1 LSAMTDGRMFDLV
14 WERREKERLT
24 VRAGDELKASSKEGL
39 QALPSAA
46 DASGGDR
53 AGEPAAVI

>member
-1 LSAMTDGRMFDLV
+1 MFDLV